1 MRLLHI
7 PPLAV
12 VAVTGSVIASLAPA
26 PVSAQEV
33 PHPNEVFGFELGA
46 DYHLGDYDAVVE
58 YFRALDQASDRVEVE
73 QIGTTTLGRPMLLA
87 FISSPENLARRD
99 RIREINRRLSHA
111 RGLTDEEARALVAE
125 GLPTVWIDGGLHATE
140 VAHTLHTPELAHW
153 LANGEDEEARRIR
166 ENVMV
171 LLMPNINPDGMDIV
185 TGWYRSNLGTPFET
199 ADLPGLYHHYI
210 GHDNNRDWYM
220 FTQAET
226 QVASRIF
233 YEEWFPQLIYNHHQ
247 TGPFPGRIWVPPP
260 ADPLSP
266 TVDPVIPAGLS
277 TIGQYMLK
285 RFMAEGKPG
294 VSTGIG
300 YRVSWGGGFMV
311 TVPQLHN
318 MYGFFTETALYKY
331 ATPHCYDEDEIGEM
345 FTRNIPMKTME
356 PSMKYP
362 VPWAGGCWHIR
373 DAMDY
378 MMTGSK
384 AVLDLASRVGDQ
396 FLYDTYFLGRRQI
409 ERGEAAE
416 DGPFAW
422 VIDASDQHD
431 PGAALRLLRVLRH
444 GGVEVRRAESS
455 FRVNDTV
462 FPEGAYVIGPQ
473 AYRPFVI
480 DLMETRRYPDRFD
493 YPGGPPETPYDFTGY
508 NLPDQLG
515 VTVARVYAPFDLPE
529 DVIDEVRPDPG
540 QVTGGSYGHVLA
552 ASSNESY
559 RAVNRL
565 LAGGARVA
573 RLAGDVRV
581 GEVDLA
587 AGAFLI
593 RDADRAAL
601 DRLAGELGLDFHGVD
616 GPPEVSA
623 HAIRA
628 PRIGLYKSWVTT
640 MPEGWTRWVL
650 DTYEFQADTLHD
662 ADLTA
667 GRLADY
673 DILIFPDQTVEGIR
687 QGHAD
692 LALPEQYTGGVGA
705 SGTAA
710 IDAWVRDG
718 GWILGA
724 HQSVEF
730 VASALGLPVR
740 NRIASVDA
748 RDFYI
753 PGSLMRVEV
762 DPSDPMAWGMQERA
776 SALFWRHAH
785 VMRVLPAAS
794 EEAASGGDQTLK
806 RPIRTFASFP
816 ESDLLADGWAIGA
829 EEHLA
834 GAPAGLL
841 VPHGQGRA
849 VLLGFRPNT
858 RGQPGNTFKLLFN
871 PLYASTMEE
880 VPPRADG
887 GG

>member
-1 MRLLHI
+1 
-7 PPLAV
+7 
-12 VAVTGSVIASLAPA
+12 
-26 PVSAQEV
+26 
-33 PHPNEVFGFELGA
+33 VFGFELGA

-58 YFRALDQASDRVEVE
+58 YFQALDEASDRVVVE
-73 QIGTTTLGRPMLLA
+73 RIGTTTLGRPMLLA
-87 FISSPENLARRD
+87 FISSPENLARRE

-111 RGLTDEEARALVAE
+111 RGLTDDEARALVAE

-140 VAHTLHTPELAHW
+140 VAHTLHTPELAYW
-153 LANGEDEEARRIR
+153 LVTGEDEEARRVR
-166 ENVMV
+166 DNVMV

-199 ADLPGLYHHYI
+199 ADLPGLYHHYV

-220 FTQAET
+220 FTQEET
-226 QVASRIF
+226 RVASRIF
-233 YEEWFPQLIYNHHQ
+233 YDEWFPQLLYNHHQ

-285 RFMAEGKPG
+285 RFMAEEKPG

-300 YRVSWGGGFMV
+300 YRVAWGGGFMV

-318 MYGFFTETALYKY
+318 MYGFFTETALYRY
-331 ATPHCYDEDEIGEM
+331 ATPHCYDEAEIGEM

-356 PSMKYP
+356 PSMRYP
-362 VPWAGGCWHIR
+362 VPWEGGCWHIR

-378 MMTGSK
+378 MMTASK
-384 AVLDLASRVGDQ
+384 AVLDLASRIGDQ
-396 FLYDTYFLGRRQI
+396 FLYDTYLLGRRQI
-409 ERGEAAE
+409 ARGESAE

-422 VIDASDQHD
+422 IVDPAAQHD
-431 PGAALRLLRVLRH
+431 PGAALRLLRILRH
-444 GGVEVRRAESS
+444 GGVEIRRADRS

-462 FPEGAYVIGPQ
+462 FPEGSYVVGPQ

-480 DLMETRRYPDRFD
+480 DLMERRRYPDRFD

-508 NLPDQLG
+508 NLPEQLG
-515 VTVARVYAPFDLPE
+515 VVVERVFAPFDLPE
-529 DVIDEVRPDPG
+529 LVVRDIVADPG
-540 QVTGGSYGHVLA
+540 RVSEGSEGHVLTG
-552 ASSNESY
+552 ASNRSY
-559 RAVNRL
+559 LAVNRL
-565 LAGGARVA
+565 LADGARVA
-573 RLAGDVRV
+573 RLGEAF
-581 GEVDLA
+581 EVDGTELA
-587 AGAFLI
+587 PGAFLI
-593 RDADRAAL
+593 RDADPQAL
-601 DRLAGELGLDFHGVD
+601 DALAGELGLDFHGVD
-616 GPPEVSA
+616 DVPTRAA
-623 HAIRA
+623 HTIRA
-628 PRIGLYKSWVTT
+628 PRIGLYKSWVTN

-662 ADLTA
+662 ADLTPD
-667 GRLADY
+667 RLAEY

-687 QGHAD
+687 QGHAP
-692 LALPEQYTGGVGA
+692 LALPEAYTGGVGA

-710 IDAWVRDG
+710 IEEWVRAG
-718 GWILGA
+718 GWILGV
-724 HQSVEF
+724 HQSVDF
-730 VASALGLPVR
+730 VSSALGLPVR
-740 NRIASVDA
+740 NRIANVDP

-753 PGSLMRVEV
+753 PGSLMRVSV
-762 DPSDPMAWGMQERA
+762 DPEDPMAWGMQDGA
-776 SALFWRHAH
+776 HALFWRHANI
-785 VMRVLPAAS
+785 MRVLPAAS
-794 EEAASGGDQTLK
+794 EEASSQGDQSLE

-829 EEHLA
+829 DRFLG

-849 VLLGFRPNT
+849 VLLGFRPDT

-871 PLYASTMEE
+871 PLYASTMDRE
-880 VPPRADG
+880 PPRADAG
-887 GG
+887 L